1 MKQAKEGGISDM
13 ETKTYL
19 TRTKLQ
25 CLKKQLSYMENQ
37 GIKKLAKLLGN
48 SPGSGMGRPLD
59 LPIHDLARQF
69 YSEIKSIREKLL
81 TSVIIEEHLANIQDK
96 NKIEIGAKVILQDLT
111 SKNHEEYIILGSDE
125 VNPREGKISYQSP
138 LGKILIGKR
147 KGDSVQLPNIE
158 YQAEIVS
165 ITYEDYNFN
174 YEIKD
179 WDVLLRNG

>member
-1 MKQAKEGGISDM
+1 M

-19 TRTKLQ
+19 TKAKFN

-37 GIKKLAKLLGN
+37 GSKKLAKLLGN

-69 YSEIKSIREKLL
+69 YSEIKSIREKIR
-81 TSVIIEEHLANIQDK
+81 TSIIIEEHLANIQDMK
-96 NKIEIGAKVILQDLT
+96 KIEIGAKVILQDLT
-111 SKNHEEYIILGSDE
+111 SKNQEEFIILGSDE

-138 LGKILIGKR
+138 LGKVLIGKR
-147 KGDSVQLPNIE
+147 KGDIVQLPNID
-158 YQAEIVS
+158 YQAEIIS

-174 YEIKD
+174 YELKE
-179 WDVLLRNG
+179 WDIILKNE